1 MVDLYITNI
10 ASILISY
17 FSIILKII
25 HEKKLYVKI
34 NHNLGLSIPVVYLKI
49 NYLFLVEK
57 IMINYLMIFEFLI

>member
-1 MVDLYITNI
+1 LVDLYITNI